1 VSRPDAKLLLR
12 ASRVAAA
19 ALSFGIVAAG
29 LAASRGLP
37 VVHPPRLAE
46 GALAVVLLAAALAA
60 GRGPWGA
67 LALAGAWGALA
78 GVMGARLVD
87 PLTASG
93 YPPELAAS
101 ALLVAAAGV
110 GLALGAGLRGV
121 AALGAGAGAGPA
133 LPAAGTTE
141 PAAAGT
147 PEVGAAGPLSIQDY
161 EAQIGVLSTRA
172 ALAAEALDRANEE
185 QERLREEI
193 RRLQDHDPLTG
204 LPGRRLFLDRL
215 TVALIHAARQ
225 RQKLAVLMLAVDGL
239 PAVQEA
245 LGHGAAEDLMRSVA
259 AVLEQTL
266 RQGDTVSRAAGEEYT
281 VLLPGLH
288 RSEDA
293 IRVVEKIRLAL
304 VSPITLS
311 GNDVLATASI
321 GIAVYPEDGPDSE
334 TLLDSARTAM
344 VAVRARGGDG
354 WELHAPSSSAAA
366 SERRIL
372 ERALRRALVE
382 NDLLLHYQP
391 IVDAA
396 TGRVA
401 RAEAFLR
408 WRNADKRLV
417 TAGDFMGLADD
428 SGLSVP
434 LGQWAIQRA
443 CMQARE
449 WQSAEPGLAVAVNLL
464 SRQFDHPALTRLVG
478 RALKESGLPPACLHL
493 EVPEPVLLRNLQ
505 SSVARLW
512 ALRDLGVRIAVSNF
526 GLGHASVGQIQK
538 CPLDGLKIDRSVVQG
553 ILTDPDLEAVVS
565 ATIAM
570 ARGLRLEVVAEGVE
584 SEAQRSLLA
593 GWQCTHL
600 QGNLFG
606 APVTAEEFERA
617 LARRRAVP
625 VSAGS
630 DGEPPPAD

>member
-1 VSRPDAKLLLR
+1 MSRPDATLLLR
-12 ASRVAAA
+12 VSRVAAA
-19 ALSFGIVAAG
+19 ALSTGIVAAG

-37 VVHPPRLAE
+37 VAHPPRLAE
-46 GALAVVLLAAALAA
+46 GVLAVLLLAGALAG
-60 GRGPWGA
+60 GRSAWGPP
-67 LALAGAWGALA
+67 ALAGAWGALA
-78 GVMGARLVD
+78 GVMAARLMD

-93 YPPELAAS
+93 YPWELSAAAMTVAAS
-101 ALLVAAAGV
+101 GF
-110 GLALGAGLRGV
+110 GLALAGWR
-121 AALGAGAGAGPA
+121 AAAPAAAAADTPAPAPAPSSAGGPEAPAGQA
-133 LPAAGTTE
+133 PAAG
-141 PAAAGT
+141 G
-147 PEVGAAGPLSIQDY
+147 LSVQDY

-185 QERLREEI
+185 QEQLREEI

-225 RQKLAVLMLAVDGL
+225 RQKLSVLMLAVDGL

-245 LGHGAAEDLMRSVA
+245 LGRGAADDLLRSVA

-266 RQGDTVSRAAGEEYT
+266 RQGDTVSRGAEEFT

-293 IRVVEKIRLAL
+293 IRVVEKLRLAL
-304 VSPITLS
+304 ANPITLS
-311 GNDVLATASI
+311 GSDVVATASI
-321 GIAVYPEDGPDSE
+321 GIALYPEDGPDSE

-344 VAVRARGGDG
+344 IAVRARGGDG
-354 WELHAPSSSAAA
+354 WELHAPTGSVAA

-391 IVDAA
+391 IVEVA

-417 TAGDFMGLADD
+417 TAGDFMELADD

-443 CMQARE
+443 CAQARE
-449 WQSAEPGLAVAVNLL
+449 WQAAQPGLAVAVNLL
-464 SRQFDHPALTRLVG
+464 ARQFDHPALTRLLA

-493 EVPEPVLLRNLQ
+493 EIPEAVLLRNLQ

-526 GLGHASVGQIQK
+526 GLGQASVGQLQK
-538 CPLDGLKIDRSVVQG
+538 CPLDVLKVDRSVVQG
-553 ILTDPDLEAVVS
+553 ILSDPDLEAVVS

-584 SEAQRSLLA
+584 SEAQRTLLM

-606 APVTAEEFERA
+606 PPVTAEEFERA
-617 LARRRAVP
+617 LARARAVP
-625 VSAGS
+625 VPAGGGP
-630 DGEPPPAD
+630 DAGGA

>member
-1 VSRPDAKLLLR
+1 VSRPATAAVLLR
-12 ASRVAAA
+12 LSRVAAA
-19 ALSFGIVAAG
+19 ALSLGIVGAG
-29 LAASRGLP
+29 LAASQGAPLA
-37 VVHPPRLAE
+37 HPPRLTEGLLAIVLLA
-46 GALAVVLLAAALAA
+46 GALAADRGAA
-60 GRGPWGA
+60 GVLG
-67 LALAGAWGALA
+67 LAGAWGALA
-78 GVMGARLVD
+78 GLMGARLLD

-93 YPPELAAS
+93 YPTSLSAGAACL
-101 ALLVAAAGV
+101 ALLGLALAAAG
-110 GLALGAGLRGV
+110 LRSAPAGEPAV
-121 AALGAGAGAGPA
+121 APASSAAEPTEAPERPASEAAGPA
-133 LPAAGTTE
+133 TGP
-141 PAAAGT
+141 
-147 PEVGAAGPLSIQDY
+147 PLSTQDY
-161 EAQIGVLSTRA
+161 EAQISVLSARA
-172 ALAAEALDRANEE
+172 ALAAEAFDKAS
-185 QERLREEI
+185 QERERLLEEI

-225 RQKLAVLMLAVDGL
+225 RQKLAVLMLTVDGL
-239 PAVQEA
+239 PAVQES
-245 LGHGAAEDLMRSVA
+245 LGRGAGEDLQRSVA

-266 RQGDTVSRAAGEEYT
+266 RQGDTVSRGAGEEYT

-288 RSEDA
+288 RAEDA

-311 GNDVLATASI
+311 GTDVLATASI
-321 GIAVYPEDGPDSE
+321 GIALYPEDGPDSE
-334 TLLDSARTAM
+334 TLLESARTAM
-344 VAVRARGGDG
+344 IAVRARGGDG
-354 WELHAPSSSAAA
+354 WELHAPAKSAAA
-366 SERRIL
+366 SEWRSL
-372 ERALRRALVE
+372 ERALRKALVE

-396 TGRVA
+396 TGRAV

-434 LGQWAIQRA
+434 LGQWAIHRA
-443 CMQARE
+443 CEQGQA
-449 WQSAEPGLAVAVNLL
+449 WQAVEPGLAVAVNILA
-464 SRQFDHPALTRLVG
+464 RQFDHPALTRLIG

-493 EVPEPVLLRNLQ
+493 EIPEAVMLRNLET
-505 SSVARLW
+505 SVARLW
-512 ALRDLGVRIAVSNF
+512 ALRDLGVRIAVANF
-526 GLGHASVGQIQK
+526 GLGHASVGQLQK

-570 ARGLRLEVVAEGVE
+570 ARSLRLEVVAEGVE
-584 SEAQRSLLA
+584 SEAQRALLA

-606 APVTAEEFERA
+606 APVTSEEFERG
-617 LARRRAVP
+617 LTRRRGTPVP
-625 VSAGS
+625 AAG
-630 DGEPPPAD
+630 GAA